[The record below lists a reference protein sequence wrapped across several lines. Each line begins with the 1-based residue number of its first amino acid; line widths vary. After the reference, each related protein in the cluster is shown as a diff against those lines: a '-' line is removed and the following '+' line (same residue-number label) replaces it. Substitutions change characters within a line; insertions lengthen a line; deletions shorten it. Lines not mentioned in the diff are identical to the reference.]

1 MNTTLKR
8 LIRAAAVAAVLATP
22 SLAAPPVQDQGTINV
37 PPEEA
42 TAYAPIEKAA
52 TVDESIAAAKAFIAK
67 YPKSA
72 ALPQVEIALYNK
84 IVATPKDDKR
94 LAYNA
99 SFREI
104 FPASDRNA
112 DLDRSMV
119 DYYIAKGDMATIAK
133 VSEAYLV
140 KHPDDVTTHYLLL
153 RIAVDGL
160 KRQDG
165 SMLQSGQT
173 HGKRAI
179 ELLEGATPPVGFKD
193 PAEWQKYKDEN
204 LGLAYQSYGI
214 IGLATGDSAMA
225 STYLTK
231 ATVASP
237 TDPLNFL
244 FLASL
249 KENEYEALAKQ
260 FNAMPDRKSADAKK
274 VLESANAKVDEMI
287 PLYAKAFVL
296 SENKPE
302 FAPINTNAKQG
313 LEEHYKQRH
322 DGKLDGL
329 DAVLKTARET
339 K

>member
-1 MNTTLKR
+1 VKTTVKH
-8 LIRAAAVAAVLATP
+8 LIRAAAVAAVLTTP
-22 SLAAPPVQDQGTINV
+22 SLAAPRAQNQGTINV

-42 TAYAPIEKAA
+42 SAFAPIEKAA

-72 ALPQVEIALYNK
+72 AMPQVEITVYNK
-84 IVATPKDDKR
+84 IVDSPKDEKR
-94 LAYNA
+94 LANIA
-99 SFREI
+99 VFKEM
-104 FPASDRNA
+104 FPTSDRGV

-119 DYYIAKGDMATIAK
+119 EYYLSKNDSASIARVG
-133 VSEAYLV
+133 EAYLV

-153 RIAVDGL
+153 RVAVDGL
-160 KRQDG
+160 KHQDA

-179 ELLEGATPPVGFKD
+179 ELLESATPPAGFKD
-193 PAEWQKYKDEN
+193 PADWQKYKDEN

-214 IGLATGDSAMA
+214 IGLATGDNATA
-225 STYLTK
+225 VTYLTK

-244 FLASL
+244 FLASM
-249 KENEYEALAKQ
+249 KEGEYEALAKQ
-260 FNAMPDRKSADAKK
+260 FNGMPDRSSADAKK
-274 VLESANAKVDEMI
+274 VLETANAKVDEMI

-302 FAPINTNAKQG
+302 FAAINTNAKQG
-313 LEEHYKQRH
+313 LEEHFKQRH
-322 DGKLDGL
+322 GGKLDGL
-329 DAVLKTARET
+329 DEVLKTAREP